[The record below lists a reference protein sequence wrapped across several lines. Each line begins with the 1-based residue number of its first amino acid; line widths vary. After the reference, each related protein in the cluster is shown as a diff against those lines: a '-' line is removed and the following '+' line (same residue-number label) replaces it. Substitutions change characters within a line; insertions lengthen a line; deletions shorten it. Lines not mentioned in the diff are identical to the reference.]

1 MLLLADKDL
10 KAITTMLK
18 EVNKNILTMIEKIGN
33 PRRHMEII
41 KKKEELNGNSRAK
54 TYYI

>member
-41 KKKEELNGNSRAK
+41 KKKKN
-54 TYYI
+54 